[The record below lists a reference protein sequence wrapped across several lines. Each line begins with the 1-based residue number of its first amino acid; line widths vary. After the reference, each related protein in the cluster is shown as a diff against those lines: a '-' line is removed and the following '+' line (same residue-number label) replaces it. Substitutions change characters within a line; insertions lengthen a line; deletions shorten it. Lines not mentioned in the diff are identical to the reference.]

1 MVIAQAS
8 GRVYLSSG
16 MKWIR
21 LRQRRGG
28 GRGRMS
34 SHGRLTGHFMSHNVS
49 YHGSL
54 VDPVWPRGPGVQPC
68 KVPNSQAVPG
78 KRKLQAAV
86 DQPTTG
92 CSEEALG
99 MESHFPP
106 PRYPFVSADQ
116 AYICPGERVSVR
128 RRGAVR
134 VGSGRCYL
142 FPGKL
147 TVWRTH
153 VNGQPPRLP
162 WPTRPV
168 EGGTEPSRLCQLARA
183 RVRAGRDRG
192 TGKSLPAVAASLT
205 VCTRGIR
212 VDATS

>member
-86 DQPTTG
+86 DQPTAG

-153 VNGQPPRLP
+153 VNGQPRAYLGQPDPLKAERS
-162 WPTRPV
+162 RPAFV
-168 EGGTEPSRLCQLARA
+168 SWLALGCGPA
-183 RVRAGRDRG
+183 EIAGRGNLCLLRQ
-192 TGKSLPAVAASLT
+192 PP
-205 VCTRGIR
+205 
-212 VDATS
+212 